1 MFSYQNVNGDSY
13 SLKEA
18 LYRGTPIVVC
28 ELPYFKEIGIKDNEN
43 AIFYNI
49 DNSNVKEVAER
60 MKTPLKFEFTKIED
74 GYNDI
79 LFKSKSKYKEEKLK
93 MKKLEVSQQFTLG
106 RFNEIE
112 NIDRVNPLQDKKNV
126 LYVGDVF
133 ECEEDLARYLLN
145 AKNSEGN
152 PVVKEIKEQKEI
164 KPEIKEETK
173 PVAKRITR
181 RRKRI

>member
-1 MFSYQNVNGDSY
+1 MFNYQNVNGDSY

-18 LYRGTPIVVC
+18 LYRGVPIVVC

-60 MKTPLKFEFTKIED
+60 MKTPLKFVFNKIED
-74 GYNDI
+74 GYKVI
-79 LFKSKSKYKEEKLK
+79 LAKSKSNYKEEKIK
-93 MKKLEVSQQFTLG
+93 MRKLEVLAQFTLG
-106 RFNEIE
+106 RFDEIE

-145 AKNSEGN
+145 AKDLEGN
-152 PVVKEIKEQKEI
+152 PVVKEIREQKEI
-164 KPEIKEETK
+164 KSEIKEEKK
-173 PVAKRITR
+173 PVAKRTTR